1 MLGFLV
7 NLSFYFILGQNLGL
21 GIISFQRALQTINS
35 DFLHFYINTVALRTL
50 PSCHMP
56 CKQYKNR
63 TSKPWFHSLLT
74 SNSHCLWLHI
84 MVCIFLSVSMYIPE
98 ILILRDILLP
108 FKCVHCN
115 RYFSR
120 KRCSAIT
127 AIFAAVLLSDALSVR
142 KKL

>member
-1 MLGFLV
+1 M
-7 NLSFYFILGQNLGL
+7 
-21 GIISFQRALQTINS
+21 
-35 DFLHFYINTVALRTL
+35 DFLWIKASTSFWGRISVWGSFPFKEHFKLSTVIFYINTMALRTL
-50 PSCHMP
+50 PSCHLP

-98 ILILRDILLP
+98 ILILRDIFLP
-108 FKCVHCN
+108 FKCIHCN